1 MIEQIHGSLLKKMP
15 TFCVVNCQGIG
26 YGLHISLNTFRYL
39 GDPSEAVDLLTHLH
53 VREDALQLYGFFE
66 EAERDMFR
74 KLINVSGIGPRLA
87 ITILSGLPV
96 KELKQ
101 ALALD
106 DIDSLIKIPGVGRKT
121 AQRLVLELREKMDI
135 SVETVLTD
143 IPHLAS
149 AVRDKI
155 EEALKA
161 LLILGYKQSEAKVS
175 LEKVIKKHG
184 KDLSLEDIIKI
195 SLQEM

>member
-149 AVRDKI
+149 AERDKI

>member
-26 YGLHISLNTFRYL
+26 FGVHISLNTFRYL
-39 GDPSEAVDLLTHLH
+39 GEPSEDVDLLSHLL
-53 VREDALQLYGFFE
+53 VREDALQLYGFIE
-66 EAERDMFR
+66 ESERDMFR

-106 DIDSLIKIPGVGRKT
+106 DVDSLIKIPGVGRKT
-121 AQRLVLELREKMDI
+121 AQRLVLELKEKMDI
-135 SVETVLTD
+135 SAEAVLTQL
-143 IPHLAS
+143 PHLA
-149 AVRDKI
+149 ATERDKVA
-155 EEALKA
+155 EALKA
-161 LLILGYKQSEAKVS
+161 LVILGYKQSEAK
-175 LEKVIKKHG
+175 LGIEKVFKKHG
-184 KDLSLEDIIKI
+184 KELSLEDLIKI
-195 SLQEM
+195 ALQEI

>member
-15 TFCVVNCQGIG
+15 TFCVVDCQGVG

-39 GDPSEAVDLLTHLH
+39 GEHSEQVDLLTHLH

-135 SVETVLTD
+135 SVETVLTE

-149 AVRDKI
+149 SERDKF
-155 EEALKA
+155 EEAVKA
-161 LLILGYKQSEAKVS
+161 MLILGYKQSEAKVS

-184 KDLSLEDIIKI
+184 KDLSLEDIIKNA
-195 SLQEM
+195 LQEM